1 VVEEVLSNIY
11 KIEVPLPGNPLK
23 VLNTYLIK
31 GRGRNLLIDTG
42 FNQEECREALFNGL
56 SILGAALEETDIFIT
71 HLHADHC
78 GLVSSL
84 AREQSVIYCGEVDAE
99 RINWSLSPTYW
110 SENLAFTG
118 SYGFP
123 LRDLSKAMQKHPG
136 QKYSP
141 DSEQAFSTVS
151 ENDIIEVGDY
161 RFTCV
166 ETPGHTPGHI
176 CLYEPDRKV
185 LVSGDH
191 ILENIT
197 PNVTMFL
204 KGLADPLGQY
214 LKSLDK
220 VDRMDISLVLPGHR
234 RIMSDVRKRIAE
246 LKQHYENRLNEVLN
260 VLNNGRMSAYQV
272 ASQITW
278 DLTYTSWEQFPLEQK
293 WFATGE
299 AISHLEHLRQMNKV
313 RRFQNKENLLFEL
326 IA

>member
-1 VVEEVLSNIY
+1 MVEEILSNIY

-23 VLNTYLIK
+23 VLNSYLIK
-31 GRGRNLLIDTG
+31 GKGRNLLIDTG
-42 FNQEECREALFNGL
+42 FNQEECRKALFSGL

-78 GLVSSL
+78 GLVSAVAS
-84 AREQSVIYCGEVDAE
+84 EKSVVYCGEVDAE
-99 RINWSLSPTYW
+99 RINWSLSPTFW

-123 LRDLSKAMQKHPG
+123 LQDLNKAMQKHPG

-141 DSEQAFSTVS
+141 DSEQVFNTVR
-151 ENDIIEVGDY
+151 ENDVIEVGDY

-176 CLYEPDRKV
+176 CLYEPDSRI

-204 KGLADPLGQY
+204 KGLSDPLGQY

-246 LKQHYENRLNEVLN
+246 LKQHYENRLNEVLS

-278 DLTYTSWEQFPLEQK
+278 DLTYNSWEQFPLEQK

>member
-1 VVEEVLSNIY
+1 MVEEIMSNIY

-23 VLNTYLIK
+23 VLNAYLVK

-42 FNQEECREALFNGL
+42 FNQPACLEALSNGL
-56 SILGAALEETDIFIT
+56 SILGAAIEETDIFIT

-78 GLVSSL
+78 GLVSAL
-84 AREQSVIYCGEVDAE
+84 ASEKSVVYCGEVDAE

-110 SENLAFTG
+110 SDNLAFSE

-123 LRDLSKAMQKHPG
+123 LQDLNKAMQRHPG

-141 DSEQAFSTVS
+141 DSEQVFNTVR
-151 ENDIIEVGDY
+151 ENDVIEVGDY

-176 CLYEPDRKV
+176 CLYEPDSKI

-197 PNVTMFL
+197 PNITMFL
-204 KGLADPLGQY
+204 RGLSDPLGQY
-214 LKSLDK
+214 FKSLDK

-234 RIMSDVRKRIAE
+234 RIMSDVHKGS
-246 LKQHYENRLNEVLN
+246 LN
-260 VLNNGRMSAYQV
+260 
-272 ASQITW
+272 
-278 DLTYTSWEQFPLEQK
+278 
-293 WFATGE
+293 
-299 AISHLEHLRQMNKV
+299 
-313 RRFQNKENLLFEL
+313 
-326 IA
+326 